1 MDRAGGPGDNL
12 VAEHINEQGDSN
24 FNVGGVKR
32 DMPPELQLEQLASYI
47 HATYEDGPNY
57 LALLPDRIT
66 HAAMLMLGSAVDHAM
81 PATKWAGGVEVR
93 PHELGAVFA
102 PSEPTGAWAVSVW
115 DGPANAKEMLWRP
128 DVAAA
133 AELSGTT
140 ILDVDD
146 PADAQ
151 RAVDAVGA
159 GVVWA
164 LGDVALPDAAC
175 YIVTFPSA
183 QPERPGLV
191 QVRAGSGL
199 AGTEYHA
206 DGLISTPAEIRRRVE
221 EAATFLRSAPSAS
234 AE

>member
-1 MDRAGGPGDNL
+1 M
-12 VAEHINEQGDSN
+12 VEHINEQGDPN

-66 HAAMLMLGSAVDHAM
+66 HAAMLMLGTAVDHAL
-81 PATKWAGGVEVR
+81 PATKWAGGVTVE
-93 PHELGAVFA
+93 PHELGTVFR
-102 PSEPTGAWAVSVW
+102 PSEPNGKWAVSLW

-140 ILDVDD
+140 ILDLDSV
-146 PADAQ
+146 ADAAK
-151 RAVDAVGA
+151 AVELVGA
-159 GVVWA
+159 EVVWP
-164 LGDVALPDAAC
+164 LGDVALPPAPR
-175 YIVTFPSA
+175 YIVTFPNR
-183 QPERPGLV
+183 QPSVDGLI

-199 AGTEYHA
+199 EGTEYYA
-206 DGLISTPAEIRRRVE
+206 DGFISTPAEIRRRVQD
-221 EAATFLRSAPSAS
+221 AAALL
-234 AE
+234 